1 MFTPGFPLLSPKQ
14 VRQLLAIEEQQL
26 RNWRKL
32 LTTIGRKRSGQG
44 VFDFAELLALAII
57 RRLVVD
63 LGVRIGL
70 LTPVAQQ
77 LVEMCAAV
85 SLEDALKLRVEFEP
99 ETERIE
105 MVRMDKQAPET
116 LVVLVPMGPIVKSLS
131 SRLTLPPDGPDGLP
145 LFRQ

>member
-1 MFTPGFPLLSPKQ
+1 MYTPGSPLFSPKQ
-14 VRQLLAIEEQQL
+14 VRELLAIQDQQL

-32 LTTIGRKRSGQG
+32 LTSIGRKRSGQG

-70 LTPVAQQ
+70 ITPVAQH
-77 LVEMCAAV
+77 LAEMCAAV
-85 SLEDALKLRVEFEP
+85 SQEGAMGLRVEFEP
-99 ETERIE
+99 ETERIA
-105 MVRMDKQAPET
+105 MARIDDPAPRT
-116 LVVLVPMGPIVKSLS
+116 LVVLVPIGPIVKSLS
-131 SRLTLPPDGPDGLP
+131 SRLTLPADGPDGLP